1 MDVRDT
7 WGEPGEN
14 MEFADE
20 PDKETRAAILRH
32 NSEDIV
38 VYQAAQQHHRLQ
50 LKALE
55 YRESNHDF

>member
-1 MDVRDT
+1 
-7 WGEPGEN
+7 
-14 MEFADE
+14 
-20 PDKETRAAILRH
+20 
-32 NSEDIV
+32 